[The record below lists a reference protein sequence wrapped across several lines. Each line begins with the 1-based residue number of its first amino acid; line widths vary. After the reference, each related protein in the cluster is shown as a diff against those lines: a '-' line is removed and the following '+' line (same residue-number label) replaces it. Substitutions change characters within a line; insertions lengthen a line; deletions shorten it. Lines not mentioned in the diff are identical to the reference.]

1 MNMFVCRSK
10 KQAVDSGH
18 SSSQSNSV
26 TDDKQELLA
35 DDAACEPNG
44 EMTQCDTDLGT
55 VYGSS
60 SNLLTE
66 HQDGHASGDDGGD
79 EIEPLVGG
87 ATTDDGLINERG
99 CGEEGDTSESPRR
112 KLSSASRRGS
122 FLVPFFNRRA
132 SFTPSFFRP
141 PKRWHSRRDRSAENG
156 VQRLVF
162 EEEESGLGQEIEME
176 GGGDGEEG
184 GGEGGQGG
192 VATAKWTKRL
202 KASLKKTLLNLKLFF
217 T

>member
-35 DDAACEPNG
+35 DDAACEPNS

-112 KLSSASRRGS
+112 KLSSGEQKRFLSRA
-122 FLVPFFNRRA
+122 FLQSSCKFYAVFF
-132 SFTPSFFRP
+132 
-141 PKRWHSRRDRSAENG
+141 
-156 VQRLVF
+156 
-162 EEEESGLGQEIEME
+162 
-176 GGGDGEEG
+176 
-184 GGEGGQGG
+184 
-192 VATAKWTKRL
+192 
-202 KASLKKTLLNLKLFF
+202 
-217 T
+217 